1 MLGWGNSGCLDCT
14 APALASLQSCTGIP
28 AVKATPCVEFAAL
41 SCSAAQQAATLE
53 ISVSDLSDDSDR
65 CGHTTLALT
74 GISPDKFTGL
84 AGAALVAVT
93 AQLRHWPRCHHAQV
107 SQPPKQL
114 LALSPLPSHALLRS
128 RLLSS
133 RCPPVTSVMIA
144 AGVAIRAERPR
155 AAAGGAGECGGGAA
169 RTLRSP
175 EAWPSSSLGRAHGQP
190 PELLGR
196 SLREPRGGTWR
207 STRDAFGNS

>member
-1 MLGWGNSGCLDCT
+1 MLGWGKSGCLDCT

-28 AVKATPCVEFAAL
+28 AVKATPCVESADI
-41 SCSAAQQAATLE
+41 SCSAAEQAATLE
-53 ISVSDLSDDSDR
+53 MSVSDLSDDSDR

-114 LALSPLPSHALLRS
+114 LALSPLPLML
-128 RLLSS
+128 
-133 RCPPVTSVMIA
+133 C
-144 AGVAIRAERPR
+144 
-155 AAAGGAGECGGGAA
+155 C
-169 RTLRSP
+169 
-175 EAWPSSSLGRAHGQP
+175 
-190 PELLGR
+190 
-196 SLREPRGGTWR
+196 
-207 STRDAFGNS
+207 